1 MVNLPN
7 ESAERCADTGGIAAS
22 QIALSRPELDPNQ
35 ASKKAGQQR
44 FSRRVGL
51 TGREYQVL
59 RILNSYG
66 WLTPKMV
73 RQIAVLH
80 EIPWQSNSVYRILT
94 KLFDAGFLVARKAED
109 GTNTVAYGI
118 SQAGLK
124 HVRAHGDA
132 LICDTDVEKDPA
144 SLLHFINL
152 NRAILTLASE
162 FPTKFWLSDF
172 QVRSDNS
179 AIGASGFAK
188 DYDSV
193 AEFVLPTGVV
203 RVAFEYER
211 WQQSRRRYDKVASV
225 FAAEKY
231 IHQVLV
237 FLDRM
242 DWLEAMMPSF
252 RNLGAFVGFVDY
264 QRFVKEGLNAYT
276 KYWNG
281 DQVYEAP
288 LAKLLEHRCAT
299 PRPAYTPIH
308 RLKLRL

>member
-1 MVNLPN
+1 MVNSSN
-7 ESAERCADTGGIAAS
+7 KSAVSCADTDTEASLIAIS
-22 QIALSRPELDPNQ
+22 RQVLSATQ
-35 ASKKAGQQR
+35 AKRKAREQR
-44 FSRRVGL
+44 SSRVIGL
-51 TGREYQVL
+51 TGREYHVL

-66 WLTPKMV
+66 WLTPRMV
-73 RQIAVLH
+73 RQVAALH
-80 EIPWQSNSVYRILT
+80 EISWQQSNSVYRILN
-94 KLFDAGFLVARKAED
+94 KLFDTGYLVAGKVKD
-109 GTNTVAYGI
+109 GTNTDAYGI

-124 HVRAHGDA
+124 YVRAHGDA
-132 LICDTDVEKDPA
+132 LICDTDIEKDPA
-144 SLLHFINL
+144 SLGHFINL
-152 NRAILTLASE
+152 NRAVLRLASE
-162 FPTKFWLSDF
+162 FPTKYWLSDF

-179 AIGASGFAK
+179 AIGVSGFAK

-193 AEFVLPTGVV
+193 AEFVLPAGVV

-225 FAAEKY
+225 FSAEKY

-237 FLDRM
+237 FLDPM
-242 DWLEAMMPSF
+242 DWLHAIMPSF

-281 DQVYEAP
+281 DQVFEAP

-299 PRPAYTPIH
+299 PKPAYTPIH